1 MEDRLMRTRQLLGDE
16 NVARLRRSRV
26 TVVGCG
32 AVGSFA
38 IEALSRAGIG
48 HLKIIDFDQIAL
60 SNINRQL
67 FALTST
73 LGRKKTDVAS
83 ARIKDISADILV
95 DAFDEKLTAENAARL
110 LSETDFVID
119 AIDDVEGKTALI
131 AYCKAQG
138 LSFISSMGAAR
149 RMDLSKINVGR
160 MDQTSGCP
168 LAARL
173 RKKLRAK
180 GIPLDFPCVYS
191 EEPAAD
197 AVAPGRE
204 MGSLVTV
211 TGTFGLLLAHETVR
225 RLLKL

>member
-1 MEDRLMRTRQLLGDE
+1 
-16 NVARLRRSRV
+16 
-26 TVVGCG
+26 
-32 AVGSFA
+32 
-38 IEALSRAGIG
+38 
-48 HLKIIDFDQIAL
+48 
-60 SNINRQL
+60 
-67 FALTST
+67 
-73 LGRKKTDVAS
+73 
-83 ARIKDISADILV
+83 
-95 DAFDEKLTAENAARL
+95 
-110 LSETDFVID
+110 
-119 AIDDVEGKTALI
+119 
-131 AYCKAQG
+131 
-138 LSFISSMGAAR
+138 
-149 RMDLSKINVGR
+149 MDLSKINVGR